1 MSVMTD
7 NPYAVL
13 GVSENAS
20 PDEVKKAYREKAR
33 ENHPDLNPGDPAAA
47 ERMNKINEAY
57 DRIMNPEKY
66 AARDR
71 RASAAGGYG
80 GAGGA
85 RGYGQGGPGY
95 GGAGTG
101 AGTGAGNRGQ
111 GGQTGYGTEG
121 PYGWTGGFGF
131 DFDDLFGFGG
141 AGGASNEPIHPE
153 ASAGDSAQV
162 REAIAAINA
171 GDCQRAVNILSAVV
185 STGRDARWHYLAAIA
200 NQGAGNTL
208 MALELI
214 RKAVQMDPGNPDY
227 QRAQRQFQQ
236 AGTAYRQEGEA
247 RGFSVGFIDPGTI
260 CCGLCFA
267 QMICRMFMPYF

>member
-1 MSVMTD
+1 M
-7 NPYAVL
+7 
-13 GVSENAS
+13 
-20 PDEVKKAYREKAR
+20 
-33 ENHPDLNPGDPAAA
+33 
-47 ERMNKINEAY
+47 
-57 DRIMNPEKY
+57 
-66 AARDR
+66 
-71 RASAAGGYG
+71 
-80 GAGGA
+80 
-85 RGYGQGGPGY
+85 
-95 GGAGTG
+95 
-101 AGTGAGNRGQ
+101 
-111 GGQTGYGTEG
+111 
-121 PYGWTGGFGF
+121 
-131 DFDDLFGFGG
+131 
-141 AGGASNEPIHPE
+141 
-153 ASAGDSAQV
+153 